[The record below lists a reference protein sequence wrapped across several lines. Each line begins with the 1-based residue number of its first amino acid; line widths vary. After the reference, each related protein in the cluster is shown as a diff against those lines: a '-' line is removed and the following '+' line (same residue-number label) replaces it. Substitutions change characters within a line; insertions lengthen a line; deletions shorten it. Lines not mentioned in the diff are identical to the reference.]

1 MPAAPLQPIQF
12 VGDRLRLLDQT
23 RLPFEEVYIDLFTE
37 EAVAAA
43 IREMRVRGAPAI
55 GVAAAYGVVLAA
67 LRLDSG
73 ESAAFMQALDFACR
87 RLSTARP
94 TAVNLDWAVA
104 RLWRVAQIEKDMVR
118 VRELVLAEALRID
131 EENQEANKSLAHHGA
146 TLLSAGQRVLTHC
159 NTGALATGAPYGT
172 ALGVIQAAWEQGKR
186 LHVLVD
192 ETRPLL
198 QGARLTTWELQ
209 RLGIPCSLCVD
220 SAAGHLLKRGAVDAV
235 IVGADR
241 IAANGDT
248 ANKIGTYTLAVMARQ
263 HGVPFYV
270 AAPTS
275 TIDASLATGEVI
287 PIEERD
293 PDEVRAVLGHRMAPE
308 GVEALN
314 PAFDVTPHD
323 LITAI
328 ITERGVVRGPEYG
341 AGLAGMGLPA
351 GKSEA

>member
-1 MPAAPLQPIQF
+1 MSAKPLRPIQF
-12 VGDRLRLLDQT
+12 LGDSLRLLDQT
-23 RLPFEEVYIDLFTE
+23 RLPFEEVYLDLFTE

-55 GVAAAYGVVLAA
+55 GVAAAYGVALAA
-67 LRLDSG
+67 RHLDTTDK
-73 ESAAFMQALDFACR
+73 AVFMQALKAACQ

-94 TAVNLDWAVA
+94 TAVNLGWAVA
-104 RLWRVAQIEKDMVR
+104 RLWRVALEGSDVAAVKEALSD
-118 VRELVLAEALRID
+118 EALRID
-131 EENQEANKSLAHHGA
+131 GENQEANRQLAQHGA
-146 TLLSAGQRVLTHC
+146 TLLAAGQRVLTHC

-209 RLGIPCSLCVD
+209 RLGIPCSLVVD
-220 SAAGHLLKRGAVDAV
+220 GAAGHLLKRGAVDAV

-275 TIDASLATGEVI
+275 TIDASLATGEAI

-293 PDEVRAVLGHRMAPE
+293 PEEVRTVLGRRIAPE

-314 PAFDVTPHD
+314 PAFDVTPHE

-341 AGLAGMGLPA
+341 VWMAGMMRTA
-351 GKSEA
+351 DV